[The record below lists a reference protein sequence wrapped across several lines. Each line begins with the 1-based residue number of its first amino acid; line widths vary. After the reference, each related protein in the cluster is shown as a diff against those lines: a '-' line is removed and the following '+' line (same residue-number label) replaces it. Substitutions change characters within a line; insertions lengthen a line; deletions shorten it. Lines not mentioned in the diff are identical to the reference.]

1 MYFFYPREH
10 RATVDD
16 HFYPIRNS
24 QLVDEKAWT
33 WFPPR
38 GQSRRPRQR
47 GWGSSSPLHHS
58 PSAPPNTTQDRL
70 TPRYSEIVAN
80 RARLKLE
87 QIQRIYLDN
96 KPDTT
101 CTIYSQYSQAHINAS
116 ATAVTGSVFMRRIR
130 LFLVQCTPNVQWN
143 IFTGRIFSIAGIIFI
158 SSQSAKEEKKRLLT
172 WFYIC
177 AFTEKINVKT
187 SVVDSDP

>member
-1 MYFFYPREH
+1 MNINRNKKIKKTIFELNLKNFFQLSKILYLSETICIFFYPREH

-24 QLVDEKAWT
+24 QLVDEKKWT

-116 ATAVTGSVFMRRIR
+116 ATAVTGSVFMRRFR
-130 LFLVQCTPNVQWN
+130 LFLGQCVRQVP
-143 IFTGRIFSIAGIIFI
+143 S
-158 SSQSAKEEKKRLLT
+158 
-172 WFYIC
+172 
-177 AFTEKINVKT
+177 
-187 SVVDSDP
+187 